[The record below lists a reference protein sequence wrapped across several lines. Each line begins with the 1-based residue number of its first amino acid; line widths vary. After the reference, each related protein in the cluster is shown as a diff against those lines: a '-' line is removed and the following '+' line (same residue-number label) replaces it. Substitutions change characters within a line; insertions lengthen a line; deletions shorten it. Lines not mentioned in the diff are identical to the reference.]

1 VVAVVGLFNSG
12 LLPSLSSPSS
22 KEKESSTNSAE
33 LSRSDAFSDDVKVDA
48 IANPDDPDLS
58 NSSSE
63 MFARERNVARW
74 VLENGGE
81 VTVNYQTDDGWH
93 GTRVTLVEALPA
105 APFVIQMIDLSNTVL
120 SAQEQRQLGRL
131 HELEGLHLNDRG
143 TSDDVIFNLNPKWPL
158 KWLYV
163 TGQEVS
169 DRGVAALFPYRET
182 VLDVSHSRVT
192 DESVRLLKPF
202 PLLRGLLLENTAIT
216 DAAIPILAEFPALV
230 SLDVSNTKVTGDG
243 LAYLADCPDLT
254 KLQVKN
260 VPLSDDDLV
269 KLAKLKLV
277 ELNVRGAGVSV
288 NAVQRFRG
296 THPECRVTD

>member
-143 TSDDVIFNLNPKWPL
+143 TSDDVIFNLNPQPFHSRSPPVCKDHRCP
-158 KWLYV
+158 
-163 TGQEVS
+163 S
-169 DRGVAALFPYRET
+169 RNFFAIALWIEISRNEIPTRET
-182 VLDVSHSRVT
+182 GFGEDDRCCRSARSR
-192 DESVRLLKPF
+192 LWK
-202 PLLRGLLLENTAIT
+202 TALCW
-216 DAAIPILAEFPALV
+216 P
-230 SLDVSNTKVTGDG
+230 
-243 LAYLADCPDLT
+243 
-254 KLQVKN
+254 
-260 VPLSDDDLV
+260 
-269 KLAKLKLV
+269 
-277 ELNVRGAGVSV
+277 R
-288 NAVQRFRG
+288 
-296 THPECRVTD
+296 